1 MLQLPGRI
9 GLRVDIAD
17 LLHLKT
23 AFQAHRIVD
32 STADKEHILCVH
44 LLRREPLDPL
54 LILEKLLDLIRDRL
68 KLRDQLR
75 RPVLI
80 DHSADTGKFDG

>member
-17 LLHLKT
+17 
-23 AFQAHRIVD
+23 
-32 STADKEHILCVH
+32 KEHILRVH

-75 RPVLI
+75 CPVLI
-80 DHSADTGKFDG
+80 NLSTDAGKFDG

>member
-80 DHSADTGKFDG
+80 DHSTDAGKFDG